1 MKNSILFF
9 SLFFGQF
16 ILAQTISDTT
26 KVMIDSVSIDTVSV
40 VEFKNEIH
48 NAKAIAKFLQ
58 KLDSIEVTKQKKVR
72 IVHIGDSHIQADLFS
87 GKMRSLL
94 QSKFGNAGLGFTFP
108 YNLASTNG
116 SHYIKYS
123 SSISFSNY
131 RNVKVIDEKPVGL
144 SGIALYTE
152 NNDFAIELSIRDKA
166 YLFNTIKVV
175 APLKDNFNLAKTSKN
190 IVIES
195 SKPKVIY
202 HKIKSG
208 EALSIIAN
216 KYNCTISEIKK
227 ANNLRS
233 NTIQA
238 GKTLRIPTDEKEP
251 VKISKSEFIPLTIFE
266 DTNSY
271 NYFSEE
277 SLDKI
282 YITSNDKTTDFSLNG
297 ILLEN
302 NNSGIVYSAIGVNG
316 AKASDYLKYPLFF
329 EQLKAI
335 EADLVVISLGTNESF
350 DKQETV
356 TFYTSL
362 EEMLLSVKKQNPKV
376 EILLTTPPPSLF
388 QKKYPNTFVASYTKA
403 ILDFAEKNNYA
414 VWDMYIN
421 MGGLYSVNSNAKKG
435 LMSRDKVHYSKQG
448 YELQGELFFAA
459 LMETYTNFKS
469 VE

>member
-26 KVMIDSVSIDTVSV
+26 EVMIDSVSIDTVSV

-152 NNDFAIELSIRDKA
+152 NNDFAIELSVRDKA

-190 IVIES
+190 FVIES

-238 GKTLRIPTDEKEP
+238 GKTLLIPTDEKEP

-329 EQLKAI
+329 EQLKAV

-362 EEMLLSVKKQNPKV
+362 EEMLLSIKKQNPKV

-421 MGGLYSVNSNAKKG
+421 MGGLYSVNSNTKKG

-469 VE
+469 E

>member
-26 KVMIDSVSIDTVSV
+26 EVMIDSVSIDTVSV
-40 VEFKNEIH
+40 VEFKNEIY

-58 KLDSIEVTKQKKVR
+58 KLDSVEVTKQKKVR

-123 SSISFSNY
+123 SSISFLNY

-152 NNDFAIELSIRDKA
+152 NNDFAIELSVRDKA
-166 YLFNTIKVV
+166 YVFNTIKVV
-175 APLKDNFNLAKTSKN
+175 APLKGNFNLAKTSKN

-216 KYNCTISEIKK
+216 KYNCTVLEIKN

-251 VKISKSEFIPLTIFE
+251 VKITKSEFIPLTIFE
-266 DTNSY
+266 DRNSY

-297 ILLEN
+297 IILEN

-362 EEMLLSVKKQNPKV
+362 EEMLLSIKKQNPKV

-469 VE
+469 E

>member
-9 SLFFGQF
+9 CLFFGQF
-16 ILAQTISDTT
+16 ILAQIVTDTIE
-26 KVMIDSVSIDTVSV
+26 VEIDSVSIDTISV
-40 VEFKNEIH
+40 VEFKNEIY
-48 NAKAIAKFLQ
+48 NAKAIKRFLQ
-58 KLDSIEVTKQKKVR
+58 KLDSVETTKQNKVR
-72 IVHIGDSHIQADLFS
+72 IIHIGDSHIQADLFS

-94 QSKFGNAGLGFTFP
+94 QEKFGNAGLGFTFP

-116 SHYIKYS
+116 NHYIKYS
-123 SSISFSNY
+123 SSIPFSNY
-131 RNVKVIDEKPVGL
+131 RNVKPEDGKPVGL
-144 SGIALYTE
+144 SGITLYTDK
-152 NNDFAIELSIRDKA
+152 NDFAIELNVRNKSYVFNSIK
-166 YLFNTIKVV
+166 IV
-175 APLKDNFNLAKTSKN
+175 ASKGNFNLAKTAKN

-208 EALSIIAN
+208 EALSIIAD
-216 KYNCTISEIKK
+216 KYNCSVSEIKK

-251 VKISKSEFIPLTIFE
+251 VKITKSEFIPVTIFE
-266 DTNSY
+266 DKYSY

-282 YITSNDKTTDFSLNG
+282 YITSNDKTTGFSLNG
-297 ILLEN
+297 IILEN
-302 NNSGIVYSAIGVNG
+302 NNSGIVYSAVGVNG

-329 EQLKAI
+329 EQLQAV

-350 DKQETV
+350 DKRETEV
-356 TFYTSL
+356 FYTEL
-362 EEMLLSVKKQNPKV
+362 KEMMLSIKKQNPKV

-403 ILDFAEKNNYA
+403 INEFAEKNNYA
-414 VWDMYIN
+414 VWDMYKN

-435 LMSRDKVHYSKQG
+435 LMSRDKVHYSKLG
-448 YELQGELFFAA
+448 YELQGELFFKA
-459 LMETYTNFKS
+459 LMETYNNFKL
-469 VE
+469 EE

>member
-9 SLFFGQF
+9 CLFFGQY

-26 KVMIDSVSIDTVSV
+26 EVEIDSVSIDTVSV
-40 VEFKNEIH
+40 IEFKSEIH

-58 KLDSIEVTKQKKVR
+58 KLDSVETTKKNKVR

-94 QSKFGNAGLGFTFP
+94 QDKFGNGGLGFSFP
-108 YNLASTNG
+108 HNLASTNG
-116 SHYIKYS
+116 NHYIKYTS
-123 SSISFSNY
+123 TISFLSQ
-131 RNVKVIDEKPVGL
+131 RNTKPNDGKPIGL
-144 SGIALYTE
+144 SGIALYTD
-152 NNDFAIELSIRDKA
+152 NNDFVIELNVRDKSYA
-166 YLFNTIKVV
+166 FNTIKVV
-175 APLKDNFNLAKTSKN
+175 APIKGNFNLAKTSKN

-208 EALSIIAN
+208 EALSIIAD
-216 KYNCTISEIKK
+216 KYNCSVSEIKK

-251 VKISKSEFIPLTIFE
+251 VKITKSEFIPLTLFE
-266 DTNSY
+266 DKNSY
-271 NYFSEE
+271 NYYSEE
-277 SLDKI
+277 RLDKI

-297 ILLEN
+297 LLLEN
-302 NNSGIVYSAIGVNG
+302 NNSGVVYSAIGVNG
-316 AKASDYLKYPLFF
+316 AKASDYLKYSLFF

-335 EADLVVISLGTNESF
+335 EADLVVVSLGTNESF
-350 DKQETV
+350 DKLETEG
-356 TFYTSL
+356 FYTQL
-362 EEMLLSVKKQNPKV
+362 EEMLLSIRKQNPKV

-388 QKKYPNTFVASYTKA
+388 QRKYPNTFAASYTKA
-403 ILDFAEKNNYA
+403 IVDFAEKNNYA
-414 VWDMYIN
+414 VWDMYKN

-435 LMSRDKVHYSKQG
+435 LMSKDKVHYSKQG
-448 YELQGELFFAA
+448 YELQGELFFKA
-459 LMETYTNFKS
+459 LMETYNNFKL
-469 VE
+469 EE

>member
-9 SLFFGQF
+9 CLFFGQF
-16 ILAQTISDTT
+16 ILAQIVTDTT
-26 KVMIDSVSIDTVSV
+26 EVEIDSVSIDTISV
-40 VEFKNEIH
+40 VEFKNEIY
-48 NAKAIAKFLQ
+48 NAKAIKRFLQ
-58 KLDSIEVTKQKKVR
+58 KLDSVETTKQNKVR
-72 IVHIGDSHIQADLFS
+72 IIHIGDSHIQADLFS

-94 QSKFGNAGLGFTFP
+94 QEKFGNAGLGFTFP

-116 SHYIKYS
+116 NHYIKYS
-123 SSISFSNY
+123 SSIPFSNY
-131 RNVKVIDEKPVGL
+131 RNVKPEDGKPVGL
-144 SGIALYTE
+144 SGIALYTDK
-152 NNDFAIELSIRDKA
+152 NDFAIELNVRDKS
-166 YLFNTIKVV
+166 YVFNSIKIV
-175 APLKDNFNLAKTSKN
+175 ASKGNFNLAKTAKN

-208 EALSIIAN
+208 EALSIIAD
-216 KYNCTISEIKK
+216 KYNCSVSEIKS

-251 VKISKSEFIPLTIFE
+251 VKITKSEFISVTIFE
-266 DTNSY
+266 DKYSY

-282 YITSNDKTTDFSLNG
+282 YITSNDKTTGFSLNG
-297 ILLEN
+297 IILEN
-302 NNSGIVYSAIGVNG
+302 NNSGIVYSAVGVNG

-329 EQLKAI
+329 KQLQAV

-350 DKQETV
+350 DNRETAV
-356 TFYTSL
+356 IYTEL
-362 EEMLLSVKKQNPKV
+362 KEMMLSIKKQNPKV

-403 ILDFAEKNNYA
+403 INEFAEKNNYA
-414 VWDMYIN
+414 VWDMYKN

-435 LMSRDKVHYSKQG
+435 LMSRDKVHYSKLG
-448 YELQGELFFAA
+448 YELQGELFFKA
-459 LMETYTNFKS
+459 LMETYNNFKL
-469 VE
+469 EE

>member
-26 KVMIDSVSIDTVSV
+26 EVMIDSVSIDTVSV

-58 KLDSIEVTKQKKVR
+58 KLDSVEVTKQKKVR

-195 SKPKVIY
+195 SKQKVIY

-302 NNSGIVYSAIGVNG
+302 NNSGILYSAIGVNG

-329 EQLKAI
+329 EQLKAV

-362 EEMLLSVKKQNPKV
+362 EEMLLSIKKQNPKV

-388 QKKYPNTFVASYTKA
+388 QRKYPNTFIASYTKS

-414 VWDMYIN
+414 VWDMYKN

>member
-9 SLFFGQF
+9 GLFFGQF
-16 ILAQTISDTT
+16 LLAQTFTDTT
-26 KVMIDSVSIDTVSV
+26 EVMIDSVSIDTVSV
-40 VEFKNEIH
+40 VEFKNEIY
-48 NAKAIAKFLQ
+48 NAKAITRFLQ
-58 KLDSIEVTKQKKVR
+58 KLDSVESIKQNKVR

-94 QSKFGNAGLGFTFP
+94 QEQFGNAGLGFTFP

-131 RNVKVIDEKPVGL
+131 RNVKPDEGKPVGL
-144 SGIALYTE
+144 SGIALYTDK
-152 NNDFAIELSIRDKA
+152 NDFAIELNVRDKSYA
-166 YLFNTIKVV
+166 FNSIKIV
-175 APLKDNFNLAKTSKN
+175 APIKDNFNLAKTTKN

-216 KYNCTISEIKK
+216 KYNCTVSEIKK

-251 VKISKSEFIPLTIFE
+251 VKITKSEFIPVTIFE
-266 DTNSY
+266 DNYSY
-271 NYFSEE
+271 NYASEE

-297 ILLEN
+297 IILEN

-329 EQLKAI
+329 EQLQAI

-350 DKQETV
+350 DKRETAV
-356 TFYTSL
+356 FYTEL
-362 EEMLLSVKKQNPKV
+362 EEMLLSIKKQNPEV

-388 QKKYPNTFVASYTKA
+388 QRKYPNTFVASYTKA
-403 ILDFAEKNNYA
+403 IIEFAEKNNYA
-414 VWDMYIN
+414 VWDMYRN

-448 YELQGELFFAA
+448 YELQGELFFKA